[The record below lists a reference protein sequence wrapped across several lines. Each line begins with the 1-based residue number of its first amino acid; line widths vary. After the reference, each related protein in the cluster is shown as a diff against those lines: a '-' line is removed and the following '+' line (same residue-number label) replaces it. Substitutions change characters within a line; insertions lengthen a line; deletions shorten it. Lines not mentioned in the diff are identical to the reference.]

1 MRYRGARHLPEWL
14 EQGAAVLRDNRKDDL
29 TDTFQAID
37 KPICIEVGC
46 GRGGFIRQMAKLWPD
61 VMFIGID
68 KVPAV
73 IAKAAATSVE
83 QGLTNV
89 LFIIGDI
96 EDIAPKLDTHRVQQI
111 FLNFSDPWPK
121 ARHANRRLTAHKK
134 LDIYARLLSED
145 GVLEQK
151 TDNQAFFEWSVE
163 SIADA
168 GWSLLR
174 VERGFAAV
182 DVEAGGVE
190 ASGVGAGS
198 MGTSG
203 VGAGGTISSQ
213 FVQTEYEQKFRA
225 QGIPIH
231 YLCARPPKA

>member
-29 TDTFQAID
+29 TDTFQTIN

-61 VMFIGID
+61 MMFIGID

-96 EDIAPKLDTHRVQQI
+96 EDIAPKLDKHRVQQI

-134 LDIYARLLSED
+134 LDIYAHLLSED

-151 TDNQAFFEWSVE
+151 TDNQVFFEWSVE

-168 GWSLLR
+168 GWSLVR
-174 VERGFAAV
+174 VERGFSAM
-182 DVEAGGVE
+182 DIEADD
-190 ASGVGAGS
+190 AGAGR
-198 MGTSG
+198 MEANGTG
-203 VGAGGTISSQ
+203 TVGMISSQ